1 MNLRAMSLPGSQVKR
16 GEQLP
21 VLVTNRTEK
30 DQSQA
35 IDNIPEL
42 APLPDPRMGQNINVV
57 TNTNQHL
64 PFREWLIR
72 GLLGSVG
79 NALAFP
85 FRLIGTAI
93 SAIVTGVIGIVK
105 IAVIIVLIPTLIWL
119 GIMLQQNMQS
129 QESVESGTAEMVNQ
143 AGKVVDGIEKGISN
157 P

>member
-1 MNLRAMSLPGSQVKR
+1 MNLRVMSLPGSQLKSR
-16 GEQLP
+16 EQLP
-21 VLVTNRTEK
+21 VLVANQAEK
-30 DQSQA
+30 EESQA
-35 IDNIPEL
+35 LSNIPAL

-72 GLLGSVG
+72 GLLVSVG

-93 SAIVTGVIGIVK
+93 STIVTGVIGIIK
-105 IAVIIVLIPTLIWL
+105 IAIIIVLIPTLIWL

-129 QESVESGTAEMVNQ
+129 QESVESGTAEMLEQ
-143 AGKVVDGIEKGISN
+143 AGKVVDGIGKGISS